1 MKKGFGLAALL
12 AAALSWQAPALA
24 HGGSEHLMGT
34 VKAVDDQSLT
44 VDTKNRKEAKVKVDA
59 DTKFEKSGQPATAK
73 DLSVGD
79 RVVVHTRSG
88 KGRQTAVLVK
98 FGPQKTAEAPKQG
111 HQH

>member
-1 MKKGFGLAALL
+1 MKKGLGMAALL

-44 VDTKNRKEAKVKVDA
+44 VETKSKEVKVKLDP
-59 DTKFEKSGQPATAK
+59 DTKFEKSGAAATAK
-73 DLSVGD
+73 DLSVGE
-79 RVVVHTRSG
+79 RVVVHTRDAKDG
-88 KGRQTAVLVK
+88 QTAVLVK
-98 FGPQKTAEAPKQG
+98 FGAKTKTAEAPA